1 MKTFIALF
9 SIATLVAIGSGC
21 ATTSETGAYA
31 PQNTDQFNYEATA
44 PFVLM
49 SPGAQ
54 NSVTVADI
62 RSETLPDGRLQVAAN
77 VRNRE
82 NRRIQVQTNC
92 EFKNA
97 DGFAV
102 DSSPWQTLILTE
114 NSMETVQFAS
124 MNKDAKRYT
133 IRVREAR

>member
-1 MKTFIALF
+1 MKTFFALSAVVAVIAG
-9 SIATLVAIGSGC
+9 AGC
-21 ATTSETGAYA
+21 QTSETGAYA
-31 PQNTDQFNYEATA
+31 PQNTDRYNYESTA
-44 PFVLM
+44 KFVLM
-49 SPGAQ
+49 DKGAQ

-62 RSETLPDGRLQVAAN
+62 QSATLPDGRLQVAAN

-82 NRRIQVQTNC
+82 NRRIQVQANC

-102 DSSPWQTLILTE
+102 DSTPWQTLILTE

>member
-1 MKTFIALF
+1 MKTFITLF
-9 SIATLVAIGSGC
+9 SAAALAAIGSGC
-21 ATTSETGAYA
+21 SSSETGAYA

-49 SPGAQ
+49 DQGAQ

-97 DGFAV
+97 DGFAI

>member
-1 MKTFIALF
+1 MKTFMALF
-9 SIATLVAIGSGC
+9 SAAVLAAFVSGC
-21 ATTSETGAYA
+21 ASSETGAYA

-49 SPGAQ
+49 DKGAQ

>member
-1 MKTFIALF
+1 MKTFMALF
-9 SIATLVAIGSGC
+9 STAGLIAIASGC
-21 ATTSETGAYA
+21 ATSSETGAYA

-49 SPGAQ
+49 DKGAQ

-62 RSETLPDGRLQVAAN
+62 RSETLADGRLQVAAN

-82 NRRIQVQTNC
+82 NRRIEVQANC

-114 NSMETVQFAS
+114 NSMETIQFAS

>member
-1 MKTFIALF
+1 MKQLLSSTLAL
-9 SIATLVAIGSGC
+9 AMLTALLSGC
-21 ATTSETGAYA
+21 ASSETGASR
-31 PQNTDQFNYEATA
+31 PQDATKFNTEDQEK
-44 PFVLM
+44 FVLLDA
-49 SPGAQ
+49 GTQ
-54 NSVTVADI
+54 YSVTCPGLQ
-62 RSETLPDGRLQVAAN
+62 ETTLADGRLQVMTK